1 MGIPSFR
8 RTAPKIK
15 ICDSYMSFK
24 ETCLFTSFFV
34 FKLFLNVFF
43 HISAENFSSVLCCE
57 TRSVEQRGSR
67 GVPPSKIG
75 VVSQLPSCHAN
86 PSKNFS
92 FKKKKICKNI
102 LPKCFRLFRLRFW
115 VVAELGIPFPE
126 RLHEVFA
133 CFRS

>member
-34 FKLFLNVFF
+34 FKLFLNGFF
-43 HISAENFSSVLCCE
+43 HISAENFSSVQE
-57 TRSVEQRGSR
+57 FFSFQSMRGGLR
-67 GVPPSKIG
+67 GKIG

-86 PSKNFS
+86 PSKIFS
-92 FKKKKICKNI
+92 FLKEK
-102 LPKCFRLFRLRFW
+102 F
-115 VVAELGIPFPE
+115 
-126 RLHEVFA
+126 
-133 CFRS
+133 